1 MDEVEV
7 TVTDSQ
13 YFRKCPSC
21 RRKIGCDTLKEL
33 AEMFTGPDGQAL
45 KSCQKCRDK
54 RRRKNQ
60 TSAPMPPGFDLDEC
74 YETHEEFVEA
84 VSSFLKHHDNHEYD
98 ASRRPLRI
106 RASLSAT
113 FCIGNDVSIGAC
125 AQTTDRDLQ
134 KRAVM
139 LLRNDIFDC
148 SGYYFYSRHAHERRG
163 GAKYS
168 FGCPASVEN
177 RPPERDPSTIQR
189 YTAQKEYFEC
199 HGELHI
205 SFSQANESATLIYE
219 HIGHT
224 ESRRFHMTDE
234 IRNYITSNKNLP
246 PRQIYQNLIQM
257 TDISEF
263 EKTEAVILTRQQ
275 VYNFWISL
283 TRGEWQRDAADDFKS
298 AQVLVAELD
307 GYELVEDLQEPGISL
322 AFLTPCFTDRRKFNR
337 DKMTEIFID
346 STFGTNKHG
355 FELYCVLAE
364 YDLVSLP
371 LSYLLLDTRGLQED
385 GKRGS
390 RLTQWFMTLRNAGL
404 KPKFVHTDKDFAGM
418 KP

>member
-1 MDEVEV
+1 MSYTNEKGDLSLV
-7 TVTDSQ
+7 
-13 YFRKCPSC
+13 
-21 RRKIGCDTLKEL
+21 RRN
-33 AEMFTGPDGQAL
+33 
-45 KSCQKCRDK
+45 S
-54 RRRKNQ
+54 
-60 TSAPMPPGFDLDEC
+60 
-74 YETHEEFVEA
+74 
-84 VSSFLKHHDNHEYD
+84 
-98 ASRRPLRI
+98 
-106 RASLSAT
+106 
-113 FCIGNDVSIGAC
+113 
-125 AQTTDRDLQ
+125 
-134 KRAVM
+134 
-139 LLRNDIFDC
+139 
-148 SGYYFYSRHAHERRG
+148 
-163 GAKYS
+163 
-168 FGCPASVEN
+168 
-177 RPPERDPSTIQR
+177 
-189 YTAQKEYFEC
+189 QKEYFEC

-404 KPKFVHTDKDFAGM
+404 KPKFVHTDKDFADS
-418 KP
+418 